1 MPQWHDK
8 QAKSLTQINR
18 VSSQIPKMESKGSAA
33 DALAA
38 NRGPQTMPNNQAL
51 YQEALLQLQHLIDAA
66 AERGMAEPHAAAL
79 ATADTRAR
87 PSVRTVHIVAVEEDG
102 LLFFASLQSG
112 KGQQLL
118 ENPRAGLCFFWPELQ
133 EQVIVEGTVLL
144 QSAATSDSYWQR
156 RAREA
161 QLSAWVSRQG
171 SPAPTKKDALH
182 QQARQLEQT
191 LGFATRCG
199 MPSASSQN
207 ASSSGRQAGSACVSG
222 CATAKAVTAS
232 GRDRASTLDW
242 ATVSTRSPHRLWARC
257 SRTGYS
263 PRRHPRR

>member
-66 AERGMAEPHAAAL
+66 AERGIAEPHAAAL

-191 LGFATRCG
+191 LGFEPLQRNALWHAFRIQPERIEFW
-199 MPSASSQN
+199 PSGWQRMRERVRYSKSSDGQW
-207 ASSSGRQAGSACVSG
+207 SRQSVN
-222 CATAKAVTAS
+222 
-232 GRDRASTLDW
+232 
-242 ATVSTRSPHRLWARC
+242 P
-257 SRTGYS
+257 
-263 PRRHPRR
+263 